1 MNIQHAYIKK
11 MKNSLNLF
19 VLLQLLA
26 VSLTASGPWDS
37 YGWFSGL
44 QGPTNPW
51 WEPVWSPKA
60 EWQREREK
68 KRERE
73 RERVCVC
80 VCVCVKSFWFEAR
93 ESLSLLSREVVGQ
106 GWIELKYNFELLN
119 PCIRISFQGTP
130 MICLGNFRSWLP
142 SFLKNE
148 SSNFIIIIFF
158 NISDLGKVYF
168 NFSFLAGRVA

>member
-1 MNIQHAYIKK
+1 MFCF
-11 MKNSLNLF
+11 SCLLF
-19 VLLQLLA
+19 LLLLQDPETHMA
-26 VSLTASGPWDS
+26 GSVGSKGQPTRGGSQCGP
-37 YGWFSGL
+37 
-44 QGPTNPW
+44 
-51 WEPVWSPKA
+51 PK
-60 EWQREREK
+60 QKDRERER

-73 RERVCVC
+73 RESVCVC